1 MRKKKYIEVKDMAQ
15 LNIDVIPL
23 LAEDVQLE
31 HQLVCDW
38 YTVTTNGGDNVL
50 WEVNEKNETFYTVST
65 KELKRIKVNHYVSVP
80 QYKHY
85 RLTEAGLLFCK
96 EQIMMASF

>member
-1 MRKKKYIEVKDMAQ
+1 MRKKKYIEVKNMHA
-15 LNIDVIPL
+15 LGIDI
-23 LAEDVQLE
+23 LAELEKDVHSE
-31 HQLVCDW
+31 RKLVCDW
-38 YTVTTNGGDNVL
+38 YTVTTNGGDTVL

-65 KELKRIKVNHYVSVP
+65 KELKRIKVNYYVTVP

-85 RLTEAGLLFCK
+85 RLTEEGLLYCK